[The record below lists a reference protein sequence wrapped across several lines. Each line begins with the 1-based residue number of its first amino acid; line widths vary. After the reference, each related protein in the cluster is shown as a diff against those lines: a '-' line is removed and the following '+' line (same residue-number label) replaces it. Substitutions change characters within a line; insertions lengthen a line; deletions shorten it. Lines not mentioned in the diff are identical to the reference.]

1 MIRSAV
7 LVGVCVVPPACL
19 LAEWLWNRRRARP
32 PAPAPYSDAPALGWR
47 PWGSLAALLA
57 IVFTAVPVLGTDGAF
72 ERAGLVNAK
81 GGPIGMSGLF
91 VFLLV
96 PFALSGV
103 LVLAWTR
110 FVERRSLATIGL
122 KGAGAAP
129 AYLRGHA
136 IGLATSG
143 ALVAAI
149 GLAGGY
155 TAGAWWP
162 AFGSPRALAD
172 AAILLA
178 CFAVQAGVEEILFR
192 GWLLSAVARRLG
204 RASAVVI
211 TSAVFTL
218 LHYSPHQ
225 HALVTLVSALFSVFT
240 CAWALDA
247 DDLWGVMGW
256 HASWNWLIGTG
267 FELPITGFDT
277 HLPALFVRLSP
288 RGPEVLTGG
297 AEGPEGSVLCS
308 LFFAGASALLLVRA
322 RRTSRVR

>member
-1 MIRSAV
+1 MIRSSV

-32 PAPAPYSDAPALGWR
+32 LAPPPYSPAPAEGWR
-47 PWGSLAALLA
+47 PWGSIAALLA
-57 IVFTAVPVLGTDGAF
+57 VVFVVAPVLGTDGAF
-72 ERAGLVNAK
+72 QRAGLVNAK
-81 GGPIGMSGLF
+81 GDPIGLNGLF

-110 FVERRSLATIGL
+110 FVERRPLATIGL
-122 KGAGAAP
+122 DGAGAAP
-129 AYLRGHA
+129 AWLRGLA

-155 TAGAWWP
+155 TAGALWP
-162 AFGSPRALAD
+162 AFGSPRALAN

-178 CFAVQAGVEEILFR
+178 CFAVQSGVEEILFR

-204 RASAVVI
+204 RASAIVV

-225 HALVTLVSALFSVFT
+225 HAIVTLVSALFSVFA
-240 CAWALDA
+240 CAWALAA
-247 DDLWGVMGW
+247 DDIWGVMGW
-256 HASWNWLIGTG
+256 HAGWNWLIGTG

-277 HLPALFVRLSP
+277 HLPALLVRLSA
-288 RGPEVLTGG
+288 RGPEALTGG
-297 AEGPEGSVLCS
+297 AQGPEGSVLCS
-308 LFFAGASALLLVRA
+308 LFLAGASALLLVRA
-322 RRTSRVR
+322 RRASTLR